1 MRRLLFVLAAGLAAA
16 PASAGLGVDG
26 KLTSGPSG
34 YRAASGSVAYDH
46 ASGFEG
52 SLGVSGSRSDSSSS
66 TLKSYSGRL
75 GYFTD
80 DWSAGLSGGVTP
92 KADLYR
98 SKQFGAD
105 GSWTFLRADG
115 DDSWALTADLAYA
128 RINHEDEAVTC
139 PAGRRRCLRRGLP
152 ATVLIELDQNDLT
165 AGLRARRG
173 PWSLAFSGTS
183 NLYDQSIE
191 TLTAPRGRTLPGLA
205 STVEGYPS
213 SNLFAKVA
221 RDLGS
226 RFWAWSSASR
236 TSFHLGEPVLLSLEL
251 GAGAALGK
259 GFELSLSGSR
269 QKNATDPVGH
279 YVTAGLAW
287 RFQPSDD

>member
-1 MRRLLFVLAAGLAAA
+1 MRRLLLVLTAALAAA
-16 PASAGLGVDG
+16 PAAAGLGVDA
-26 KLTSGPSG
+26 KLTSGPNR
-34 YRAASGSVAYDH
+34 YRAAAGSVVYDH
-46 ASGFEG
+46 PSGFEG
-52 SLGVSGSRSDSSSS
+52 SLGASGSRSDSSST
-66 TLKSYSGRL
+66 TLKSYSGRV

-80 DWSAGLSGGVTP
+80 DWSAGVSAGITP

-98 SKQFGAD
+98 SRQFGAD
-105 GSWTFLRADG
+105 GSWTFLKADG
-115 DDSWALTADLAYA
+115 DDSWALTADLSYA
-128 RINHEDEAVTC
+128 RINHEDEAITC
-139 PAGRRRCLRRGLP
+139 PAGRRRCLRRRLP

-173 PWSLAFSGTS
+173 PWSLTFSGTS

-191 TLTAPRGRTLPGLA
+191 TLTAPRGRTLPGLS

-213 SNLFAKVA
+213 SNLFAKVG

-236 TSFHLGEPVLLSLEL
+236 TAFHLGEPTLLSLEL
-251 GAGAALGK
+251 GAGASLGK
-259 GFELSLSGSR
+259 GFELSLSGNR
-269 QKNATDPVGH
+269 QKNATDAVSH